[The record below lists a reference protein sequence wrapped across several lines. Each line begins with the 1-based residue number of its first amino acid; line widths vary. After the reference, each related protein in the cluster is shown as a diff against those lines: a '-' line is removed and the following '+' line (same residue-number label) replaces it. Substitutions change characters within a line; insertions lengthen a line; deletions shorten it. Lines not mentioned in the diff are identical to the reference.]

1 MPGSNQPSASTGHD
15 SILSRLAYLLSA
27 QAVEG
32 VLSSVFFLYLA
43 WLNASNYGQVMF
55 AMAGGAVVNT
65 IIQFGLYY
73 PLVSKLAAVEESESR
88 RLLITVQ
95 IIKLVL
101 FLLCM
106 VGILIFAWRQ
116 ELSAELS
123 SVLTII
129 CLGFSVEALAETF
142 FAELRVEGRQNLEAR
157 IKITASIGSFV
168 FGFVAAG
175 IGLGPVYVSLFKLIS
190 GIIRLLL
197 GYRIYLKGHSRTS
210 ILPGT
215 WNSVNSMFKASLVFA
230 LIEILGVIY
239 NKTNIFFLQKVTGL
253 DGVAYYSAAW
263 NIVDAISILASDQFL
278 GWVIF
283 PLLATLWWKDRKLAG
298 DLVRRNAQWLM
309 ALALPV
315 VFVLYTESSLIISL
329 IYPSQYSDAIWMQ
342 KYLVWTIPLSFQNN
356 LFSYV
361 MMVSGAVKVLLL
373 FQVIGTIVN
382 FILNFTL
389 VPMMKLQGGC
399 LAIIF
404 TKLLVAC
411 LTFFYCRVSLGFVRF
426 IDFFFPFCLGIVS
439 ASIFVLLK
447 PVLTLHPSV
456 ALTVVMYFALL
467 FGIGPKFIGHFPRKT
482 N

>member
-1 MPGSNQPSASTGHD
+1 MPGSNQPSASTGND

-43 WLNASNYGQVMF
+43 WLNSSNYGQVMF

-65 IIQFGLYY
+65 AIQFGLYY
-73 PLVSKLAAVEESESR
+73 PLVSKLAASEPSESR
-88 RLLITVQ
+88 KLLVTVQ
-95 IIKLVL
+95 IIKLAL

-106 VGILIFAWRQ
+106 AGIMVFAWRQ

-142 FAELRVEGRQNLEAR
+142 FAELRVAGQQNLEAR
-157 IKITASIGSFV
+157 IKITASIGSYGY
-168 FGFVAAG
+168 GFISAG
-175 IGLGPVYVSLFKLIS
+175 LGLGPVSVSLFKLIS
-190 GIIRLLL
+190 GITRLLL
-197 GYRIYLKGHSRTS
+197 GYRIYLKDHSRTA
-210 ILPGT
+210 ILSVT

-239 NKTNIFFLQKVTGL
+239 NKTNIFFLQKATGL
-253 DGVAYYSAAW
+253 EGIAYYSAAW
-263 NIVDAISILASDQFL
+263 NIVDAVSILASDQFL

-283 PLLATLWWKDRKLAG
+283 PLLATLWWKNRQLAG
-298 DLVRRNAQWLM
+298 ELVKRNAQWLM

-315 VFVLYTESSLIISL
+315 VFILHAESSLIISL
-329 IYPSQYSDAIWMQ
+329 IYPPQYSDAIWMQ
-342 KYLVWTIPLSFQNN
+342 KYLVWTIPISFQNN

-361 MMVSGAVKVLLL
+361 MMVSGAAKVLLL
-373 FQVIGTIVN
+373 FQFIGTIVN
-382 FILNFTL
+382 LALNFTL

-399 LAIIF
+399 LVIIF
-404 TKLLVAC
+404 TKLFVAC
-411 LTFFYCRVSLGFVRF
+411 LTFFYCRFSLGFVRF
-426 IDFFFPFCLGIVS
+426 IDFFFPFGLGIVCT
-439 ASIFVLLK
+439 SIFVILK

-456 ALTVVMYFALL
+456 VITVVIYFALL
-467 FGIGPKFIGHFPRKT
+467 LKIGPKFIGHFPRKT